1 MAGSERQGLGVRTHL
16 AGSCG
21 AGEGD
26 VGTKQAATCRP
37 SRDQEIKRM
46 ARTRAVERGRL
57 AVTTMVEATSESV
70 VAREGLWVSLSRS
83 RREAG
88 GESLWLKWRD
98 SSQVLGRWCGCGLGL
113 GGGGPFFGVRTGLR
127 HCRVVLAPVDG
138 GRIRGWGS

>member
-1 MAGSERQGLGVRTHL
+1 MT
-16 AGSCG
+16 
-21 AGEGD
+21 
-26 VGTKQAATCRP
+26 TKA
-37 SRDQEIKRM
+37 
-46 ARTRAVERGRL
+46 
-57 AVTTMVEATSESV
+57 EATSESESV

-98 SSQVLGRWCGCGLGL
+98 SGQVLGRWCGCGLGL

-127 HCRVVLAPVDG
+127 HCSCRVVLAPVDG